1 MVNYANSVVYKIM
14 SLDPEI
20 DDIYVGSTTAFRKRK
35 HDHKKNCCNESS
47 KEYNR
52 YVYQFIR
59 NNGGW
64 DNWAMVVVKAYP
76 DITSKMELFNKELKW
91 RKKLKETLNIKI
103 EKETTKGYRK
113 WLRELDPA
121 YYAREKIK
129 CECGCMIR
137 RSNISHHRKT
147 NKHIKLMT
155 DK

>member
-1 MVNYANSVVYKIM
+1 M

-35 HDHKKNCCNESS
+35 HDHKINCCNESS

-113 WLRELDPA
+113 WLRKLDPA

-129 CECGCMIR
+129 CECGCMIG
-137 RSNISHHRKT
+137 RSNISHHKKSK
-147 NKHIKLMT
+147 KHIKLMNE
-155 DK
+155 